1 MAVFFVAFA
10 YVVLTREFEQQKRA
24 SGKNPETP
32 CYCYGAGGRNRTD
45 MELPPRDFESRAST
59 SFTTPA
65 HSYFLPQQLF
75 SCQSVFKYHRGFP
88 IFPQ

>member
-1 MAVFFVAFA
+1 MAGFFVAFA

-45 MELPPRDFESRAST
+45 MELPPRDFESHG
-59 SFTTPA
+59 SFLYVVKAFGTDW
-65 HSYFLPQQLF
+65 L
-75 SCQSVFKYHRGFP
+75 KN
-88 IFPQ
+88 